1 MSKFVAWHKK
11 YIKWW
16 GKKLNI
22 SDYGMLLI
30 AFIKG
35 LIIGL
40 LIYHFFI
47 N

>member
-1 MSKFVAWHKK
+1 MGTFVTWHKK

-16 GKKLNI
+16 ETKLNL
-22 SDYGMLLI
+22 SGYSMLWI
-30 AFIKG
+30 AFTKG
-35 LIIGL
+35 MIIGL